1 MIETLLLAVLL
12 AHKRGYA
19 LRGLRQAKLLYPI
32 YLFEVVTLGFQA
44 SIFFGVYTF
53 IPYAPIIKTTYMVAL
68 ALPLICYQQ
77 YRACLVSAGCV
88 FAGSILN
95 NLAMAAN
102 GGKMPVYPTL
112 SYLTGYVNTRNLDLG
127 GSLRGGGDATFN
139 MISTNICLWLVGIPL
154 VFVAGFWLHWPMWA
168 VFLCTK
174 LYFVIKA
181 ICCQLRFNSGKWI
194 KDVTSAKK
202 EQPISSRA

>member
-68 ALPLICYQQ
+68 ALPLIYYQQ

-127 GSLRGGGDATFN
+127 GSLHVLGGSATRLKVLTDYIDIGYSVLSIGDILVRVMGFLAVYCTLRHFHQLSIGGGAPAPKRS
-139 MISTNICLWLVGIPL
+139 IS
-154 VFVAGFWLHWPMWA
+154 
-168 VFLCTK
+168 
-174 LYFVIKA
+174 
-181 ICCQLRFNSGKWI
+181 
-194 KDVTSAKK
+194 
-202 EQPISSRA
+202 

>member
-68 ALPLICYQQ
+68 ALPLMAN
-77 YRACLVSAGCV
+77 RLVMNLLRSAE
-88 FAGSILN
+88 SILIPN
-95 NLAMAAN
+95 GPAWSAPAACS
-102 GGKMPVYPTL
+102 PAA
-112 SYLTGYVNTRNLDLG
+112 S
-127 GSLRGGGDATFN
+127 
-139 MISTNICLWLVGIPL
+139 
-154 VFVAGFWLHWPMWA
+154 
-168 VFLCTK
+168 
-174 LYFVIKA
+174 
-181 ICCQLRFNSGKWI
+181 
-194 KDVTSAKK
+194 
-202 EQPISSRA
+202 